1 MKGDFT
7 RNSFDA
13 TKRFYR
19 VLMQQGRVQ
28 LDADWNEQAS
38 IMLHLLETMI
48 RDVVGPYGGPA
59 DNLGF
64 TIFPGPHGSADF
76 GYGHG
81 NYYVGGLLCENA
93 APGNYGTSGTPLS
106 PDHAYIVYLDAWEE
120 FVSPSQDDAIA
131 EPALAGLDTTARSR
145 IAWRVRT
152 LPVAELPK
160 REEVIEDWP
169 AEFLPPALIG
179 TRGQLAARTDPE
191 HDVEAGDPALGVVR
205 SGYHGAENQL
215 YRVEIHDPSTAS
227 GGATFKWSRENGSVA
242 FAIRAVAGAVVTIDS
257 FGRDARSA
265 LVPGDWVEIS
275 DDDDA
280 GAGAPARELFCVAQ
294 VEAASRTVTLK
305 SPPHYAYDAG
315 KHPELR
321 RWDQGSAPIAV
332 AEIAVPDDDWTAL
345 EDGVEIRFAPNP
357 TGDGPSVYRTGDYW
371 TIPARTAEGGSIL
384 WPRDDKGGPALR
396 DPDGVT
402 HGYAPL
408 AGIHVSSTGA
418 VTIDRERHDYRQRFR
433 PLVHRA

>member
-28 LDADWNEQAS
+28 LDADWNEQAA
-38 IMLHLLETMI
+38 IMLHVLETMI
-48 RDVVGPYGGPA
+48 RDIVGPYGGPA

-64 TIFPGPHGSADF
+64 TIFPGGDGNADF
-76 GYGHG
+76 GYGNG
-81 NYYVGGLLCENA
+81 NYYVGGLLCENDA
-93 APGNYGTSGTPLS
+93 PAEYRASGPPLAPG
-106 PDHAYIVYLDAWEE
+106 HAYIVYLDAWEE
-120 FVSPSQDDAIA
+120 FVSPAQDETIA
-131 EPALAGLDTTARSR
+131 EPALAGIDTTARSR
-145 IAWRVRT
+145 IAWRVRA
-152 LPVAELPK
+152 LQVDELPT
-160 REEVIEDWP
+160 REEVLEDWP

-179 TRGQLAARTDPE
+179 TRGQLAARADPE
-191 HDVEAGDPALGVVR
+191 HDVEVGDPALGVVR

-215 YRVEIHDPSTAS
+215 YRVEIHDAS
-227 GGATFKWSRENGSVA
+227 SAPGGATFKWSRENGSVA
-242 FAIRAVAGAVVTIDS
+242 FAIRAVAGSVVTIDS
-257 FGRDARSA
+257 FGRDARSSIA
-265 LVPGDWVEIS
+265 PGDWVEIG

-280 GAGAPARELFCVAQ
+280 GAGAPARGLFCVAQ
-294 VEAASRTVTLK
+294 AEPASRTVTLK
-305 SPPHYAYDAG
+305 TAPHYTYDPK
-315 KHPELR
+315 KHPQLR

-332 AEIAVPDDDWTAL
+332 AETAGHDGWTDF
-345 EDGVEIRFAPNP
+345 EDGIEIRFAPNP
-357 TGDGPSVYRTGDYW
+357 AGDGPCVYRTGDYW

-384 WPRDDKGGPALR
+384 WPRDDQGRPALR
-396 DPDGVT
+396 DPDGIT

-408 AGIHVSSTGA
+408 GGIHVTASGV